1 MAIKLV
7 LTDLDGTL
15 LNEDRVIEEEGIQ
28 AIRRWK
34 EKGGIFSFI
43 TGRPAF
49 GVLGYAAQAGV
60 NGPMVCCNGA
70 ELAGLAD
77 WENTDS
83 KDIPILK
90 RRGMRLSGLRPLMEA
105 AAALGTT
112 VLCYLEGEEYA
123 MELTDWVMLRR
134 ARGRSYPLIP
144 REEEFWQG
152 EAQKVNIMADA
163 GKDKLLTLRPLMEE
177 AGKGH
182 NVILYE
188 DGGCEIIPS
197 GCTKAEG
204 MKELAGRMGIS
215 LSEIMV
221 LGDNANDCEM
231 LREAGIGVAVANGTR
246 EAREAADYIC
256 SNVCT
261 KGVAEAMERFCG
273 LSD

>member
-15 LNEDRVIEEEGIQ
+15 LNEDRVIEEEGIR

-70 ELAGLAD
+70 ELAGFAD
-77 WENTDS
+77 WENRDS
-83 KDIPILK
+83 REIQILK

-105 AAALGTT
+105 AGK
-112 VLCYLEGEEYA
+112 EY
-123 MELTDWVMLRR
+123 
-134 ARGRSYPLIP
+134 
-144 REEEFWQG
+144 
-152 EAQKVNIMADA
+152 
-163 GKDKLLTLRPLMEE
+163 
-177 AGKGH
+177 
-182 NVILYE
+182 NVIFYE

-204 MKELAGRMGIS
+204 MKELAERMGIS

-231 LREAGIGVAVANGTR
+231 LREAGIGAAVANSTR

-256 SNVCT
+256 SNACT
-261 KGVAEAMERFCG
+261 RGVAEAMERFCG